1 MICMDS
7 LVIMLVLQ
15 LTLTVGPSAATAI
28 TEHAADE
35 SEWYINDVRVF
46 HVGKAEILSKRGTR

>member
-1 MICMDS
+1 MDL
-7 LVIMLVLQ
+7 LVIMLLQ
-15 LTLTVGPSAATAI
+15 LTLTVGPSAATEI

-46 HVGKAEILSKRGTR
+46 HVGKAEILSTVDAR